1 MKKLIEKLQE
11 IWSIEELRTRILI
24 TLLFLGIYR
33 FGSFV
38 ILPGIDTAKLA
49 ELVQA
54 ESGQGLLDLLNSF
67 TGGAFFSAAVFA
79 LGIMP
84 YISASIIV
92 QLLGFAV
99 PYFQKLQKD
108 GENGQR
114 KMNQITRVI
123 TIAITIVQGSAYLTY
138 LTTQYS
144 EAILVNGDSNLLT
157 IFWLANIIILTA
169 GTIFCM
175 WLGERITDKGIGN
188 GISLLITAGIIA
200 ALPPAFIEE
209 FSMKLNSE
217 QGGLIM
223 LVLEMALLVVVFM
236 ASVALVQAVRK
247 IKIQFAKHM
256 VGRSS
261 VELTGTTE
269 RDYLPIKLNA
279 AGVMPIIF
287 AQALMFIPGAIA
299 QSLGSSSSSF
309 WGQMGDFTSIPYNV
323 VFFILIVVFTY
334 VYTALIVNPQQYAD
348 HLKRQNAF
356 IPGVQQGEDTA
367 EYIDTVTTRITLPG
381 ALALGVISILPGI
394 AAATISSN
402 QAFAMFFGGTSLLI
416 LVAVVMDTLQQV
428 EGHLLMRRYD
438 GLGKTGRNKDRSTEA
453 ESVI

>member
-1 MKKLIEKLQE
+1 MNGLIKKIQDIWAIED
-11 IWSIEELRTRILI
+11 LRNRILI
-24 TLLFLGIYR
+24 TIGFLAVYR

-38 ILPGIDTAKLA
+38 ILPGIDSEGLKNAFG
-49 ELVQA
+49 
-54 ESGQGLLDLLNSF
+54 SGGGLIDLLNSF
-67 TGGAFFSAAVFA
+67 TGGSFFKAAVFA

-114 KMNQITRVI
+114 KLNQITRVI
-123 TIAITIVQGSAYLTY
+123 TIAITIVQGSAYLGY
-138 LTTQYS
+138 
-144 EAILVNGDSNLLT
+144 INGLGSGVIVPGIPPT
-157 IFWLANIIILTA
+157 VFWLSNIIILTA

-175 WLGERITDKGIGN
+175 WLGERITDKGVGN

-200 ALPPAFIEE
+200 ALPGAFVAE
-209 FSMKLNSE
+209 FELRLGN
-217 QGGLIM
+217 GALIIFI
-223 LVLEMALLVVVFM
+223 LEMALFVAVVM

-256 VGRSS
+256 IGRSNLN
-261 VELTGTTE
+261 ELGTE

-287 AQALMFIPGAIA
+287 AQALMFAPGAIA
-299 QSLGSSSSSF
+299 AAVNSDAQIWRDLA
-309 WGQMGDFTSIPYNV
+309 DFTSVVYNV
-323 VFFILIVVFTY
+323 VFFLLVVVFTY

-356 IPGVQQGEDTA
+356 IPGVKQGNDTA
-367 EYIDTVTTRITLPG
+367 EYIDEVTTLITLPG
-381 ALALGVISILPGI
+381 SIALGLISIIPGLAVAAGI
-394 AAATISSN
+394 ASN
-402 QAFAMFFGGTSLLI
+402 PNFAIFYGGTSLLI
-416 LVAVVMDTLQQV
+416 LVAVVLDTLQQID
-428 EGHLLMRRYD
+428 GHLSMHGYD
-438 GLGKTGRNKDRSTEA
+438 VRKIKGRTRTTDNIDVDSLT
-453 ESVI
+453 

>member
-1 MKKLIEKLQE
+1 MNGLIKKLQDIWEIED
-11 IWSIEELRTRILI
+11 LRNRIIL
-24 TLLFLGIYR
+24 TVGFLAVYR

-38 ILPGIDTAKLA
+38 ILPGIDSEALSAAIGST
-49 ELVQA
+49 
-54 ESGQGLLDLLNSF
+54 GGMMGMLDMF
-67 TGGAFFSAAVFA
+67 TGGSFFKAAVFA

-114 KMNQITRVI
+114 KLNQITRII
-123 TIAITIVQGSAYLTY
+123 TIGITIVQGSAYLTF
-138 LTTQYS
+138 LNAQ
-144 EAILVNGDSNLLT
+144 EGVIMPEIPPT

-169 GTIFCM
+169 GTVFCM
-175 WLGERITDKGIGN
+175 WLGERITDKGVGN

-200 ALPPAFIEE
+200 ALPGAFVSE
-209 FSMKLNSE
+209 FQIKLGSG
-217 QGGLIM
+217 QLIIFI
-223 LVLEMALLVVVFM
+223 VEMALFVGVVM

-256 VGRSS
+256 IGKSN
-261 VELTGTTE
+261 LTGLGTE

-287 AQALMFIPGAIA
+287 AQALMFVPGAIA
-299 QSLGSSSSSF
+299 QGMGSESGF
-309 WGQMGDFTSIPYNV
+309 WVQMADFTSVPYNI
-323 VFFILIVVFTY
+323 VFFILVVVFTY

-356 IPGVQQGEDTA
+356 IPGVKQGNDTA
-367 EYIDTVTTRITLPG
+367 EYIDDVTTLVTLPG
-381 ALALGVISILPGI
+381 SIALGFISIIPGI
-394 AAATISSN
+394 AAATITAN
-402 QAFAMFFGGTSLLI
+402 IGFAIFYGGTSLLI
-416 LVAVVMDTLQQV
+416 LVAVVLDTIQQID
-428 EGHLLMRRYD
+428 GHMSMHGYD
-438 GLGKTGRNKDRSTEA
+438 VRKIKGRTRKKETETD
-453 ESVI
+453 SVL

>member
-1 MKKLIEKLQE
+1 MNGLIKKLQD
-11 IWSIEELRTRILI
+11 IWAVEELRNRILL
-24 TLLFLGIYR
+24 TVGFLAVYR
-33 FGSFV
+33 FGSFI
-38 ILPGIDTAKLA
+38 ILPGINAEALAKA
-49 ELVQA
+49 VGSN
-54 ESGQGLLDLLNSF
+54 SGGLIGLLDTF
-67 TGGAFFSAAVFA
+67 TGGSFFKAAVFA

-114 KMNQITRVI
+114 KLNQITRVI

-138 LTTQYS
+138 LNSQQGVIMPQIPPT
-144 EAILVNGDSNLLT
+144 V
-157 IFWLANIIILTA
+157 FWLANIIILTA
-169 GTIFCM
+169 GTVFCM

-200 ALPPAFIEE
+200 ALPGAFVSE
-209 FSMKLNSE
+209 FELKLG
-217 QGGLIM
+217 QGQ
-223 LVLEMALLVVVFM
+223 LVIFILEMALFVAVVM

-256 VGRSS
+256 IGRNNLT
-261 VELTGTTE
+261 ELGTE

-287 AQALMFIPGAIA
+287 AQALMFVPGAIA
-299 QSLGSSSSSF
+299 GALGSDSGF
-309 WGQMGDFTSIPYNV
+309 WVILADFKSVPYNV
-323 VFFILIVVFTY
+323 VFFLLVVIFTY

-356 IPGVQQGEDTA
+356 IPGVKQGNDTA
-367 EYIDTVTTRITLPG
+367 EYIDEVTTLVTLPG
-381 ALALGVISILPGI
+381 SIALGLISIIPGI
-394 AAATISSN
+394 AAATITTN
-402 QAFAMFFGGTSLLI
+402 VGFAIFFGGTSLLI
-416 LVAVVMDTLQQV
+416 LVAVVLDTLQQV
-428 EGHLLMRRYD
+428 DGHLSMHGYD
-438 GLGKTGRNKDRSTEA
+438 VRKIKGRTRTTET
-453 ESVI
+453 EDSVL

>member
-1 MKKLIEKLQE
+1 MNALIKKLQAIWE
-11 IWSIEELRTRILI
+11 IVELRNRILI
-24 TLLFLGIYR
+24 TIAFLAVYR

-38 ILPGIDTAKLA
+38 ILPGVDSAALSKAIGS
-49 ELVQA
+49 
-54 ESGQGLLDLLNSF
+54 SGGMMGMLNMF
-67 TGGAFFSAAVFA
+67 TGGSFFKAAVFA

-114 KMNQITRVI
+114 KTNQITRVI

-138 LTTQYS
+138 LNAQQGV
-144 EAILVNGDSNLLT
+144 ILPEIPPTV
-157 IFWLANIIILTA
+157 FWLANIIILTA
-169 GTIFCM
+169 GTVFCM
-175 WLGERITDKGIGN
+175 WLGERITDKGVGN

-200 ALPPAFIEE
+200 ALPGAFVDEFYLKLDNLIIFIIE
-209 FSMKLNSE
+209 
-217 QGGLIM
+217 I
-223 LVLEMALLVVVFM
+223 ALFVAVVM

-256 VGRSS
+256 IGKSNLS
-261 VELTGTTE
+261 GLGTD

-287 AQALMFIPGAIA
+287 AQALMFVPGAVA
-299 QSLGSSSSSF
+299 AGLGSEGGF
-309 WGQMGDFTSIPYNV
+309 WAKMADFTSVPYNI
-323 VFFILIVVFTY
+323 VFFILVVVFTY

-356 IPGVQQGEDTA
+356 IPGVKQGNDTA
-367 EYIDTVTTRITLPG
+367 EYIDDVTTLVTLPG
-381 ALALGVISILPGI
+381 SIALGFISIIPGI
-394 AAATISSN
+394 AAATITSN
-402 QAFAMFFGGTSLLI
+402 VGFAIFYGGTSLLI
-416 LVAVVMDTLQQV
+416 LVAVVLDTLQQIDSHMSMH
-428 EGHLLMRRYD
+428 GYD
-438 GLGKTGRNKDRSTEA
+438 VRKIKTRSRSTETD
-453 ESVI
+453 SVI

>member
-1 MKKLIEKLQE
+1 MNGLIKKLQD
-11 IWSIEELRTRILI
+11 IWAVEELRNRIIL
-24 TLLFLGIYR
+24 TVGFLAVYR

-38 ILPGIDTAKLA
+38 ILPGINAEALA
-49 ELVQA
+49 AAVGSN
-54 ESGQGLLDLLNSF
+54 SGGLIGLLDTF
-67 TGGAFFSAAVFA
+67 TGGSFFKAAVFA

-84 YISASIIV
+84 YISASIII

-114 KMNQITRVI
+114 KLNQITRVI

-138 LTTQYS
+138 LNSQQGVIMPQIPPT
-144 EAILVNGDSNLLT
+144 V
-157 IFWLANIIILTA
+157 FWLANIIILTA
-169 GTIFCM
+169 GTVFCM

-200 ALPPAFIEE
+200 ALPGAFVSE
-209 FSMKLNSE
+209 FNLKLGTG
-217 QGGLIM
+217 Q
-223 LVLEMALLVVVFM
+223 LVIFILEMALFVGVVM

-256 VGRSS
+256 IGRNNLT
-261 VELTGTTE
+261 ELGTE

-287 AQALMFIPGAIA
+287 AQALMFVPGAIA
-299 QSLGSSSSSF
+299 GALGSESGF
-309 WGQMGDFTSIPYNV
+309 WVVLADFKSVPYNV
-323 VFFILIVVFTY
+323 VFFLLVVIFTY

-356 IPGVQQGEDTA
+356 IPGVKQGNDTA
-367 EYIDTVTTRITLPG
+367 EYIDEVTTLVTLPG
-381 ALALGVISILPGI
+381 SIALGLISIIPGI
-394 AAATISSN
+394 AAATIATN
-402 QAFAMFFGGTSLLI
+402 VGFAIFFGGTSLLI
-416 LVAVVMDTLQQV
+416 LVAVVLDTLQQID
-428 EGHLLMRRYD
+428 GHLSMHGYD
-438 GLGKTGRNKDRSTEA
+438 VNKVKGRTRTAETED
-453 ESVI
+453 SVL

>member
-1 MKKLIEKLQE
+1 MNGLIKKLQD
-11 IWSIEELRTRILI
+11 IWSVEELRNRIIL
-24 TLLFLGIYR
+24 TVGFLAVYR

-38 ILPGIDTAKLA
+38 ILPGINAEALA
-49 ELVQA
+49 AAVGSN
-54 ESGQGLLDLLNSF
+54 SGGLIGLLDTF
-67 TGGAFFSAAVFA
+67 TGGSFFKAAVFA

-84 YISASIIV
+84 YISASIII

-114 KMNQITRVI
+114 KLNQITRVI

-138 LTTQYS
+138 LNSQQGVIMPQIPPT
-144 EAILVNGDSNLLT
+144 V
-157 IFWLANIIILTA
+157 FWLANIIILTA
-169 GTIFCM
+169 GTVFCM

-200 ALPPAFIEE
+200 ALPGAFVSE
-209 FSMKLNSE
+209 FNLKLGTG
-217 QGGLIM
+217 Q
-223 LVLEMALLVVVFM
+223 LVIFILEMALFVGVVM

-256 VGRSS
+256 IGRNNLT
-261 VELTGTTE
+261 ELGTE

-287 AQALMFIPGAIA
+287 AQALMFVPGAIA
-299 QSLGSSSSSF
+299 GALGSDSGF
-309 WGQMGDFTSIPYNV
+309 WVVLADFKSVPYNV
-323 VFFILIVVFTY
+323 VFFLLVVIFTY

-356 IPGVQQGEDTA
+356 IPGVKQGNDTA
-367 EYIDTVTTRITLPG
+367 EYIDEVTTLVTLPG
-381 ALALGVISILPGI
+381 SIALGIISIIPGI
-394 AAATISSN
+394 AAATITTN
-402 QAFAMFFGGTSLLI
+402 VGFAIFFGGTSLLI
-416 LVAVVMDTLQQV
+416 LVAVVLDTLQQID
-428 EGHLLMRRYD
+428 GHLSMHGYD
-438 GLGKTGRNKDRSTEA
+438 VRKVKGRTRTTET
-453 ESVI
+453 EDSVL

>member
-1 MKKLIEKLQE
+1 MNGLIKKLQD
-11 IWSIEELRTRILI
+11 IWEVEDLRNRILLTI
-24 TLLFLGIYR
+24 GFLAVYR

-38 ILPGIDTAKLA
+38 ILPGIDSEALRNA
-49 ELVQA
+49 VS
-54 ESGQGLLDLLNSF
+54 SGEGGLIDLLNSF
-67 TGGAFFSAAVFA
+67 TGGSFFKAAVFA

-114 KMNQITRVI
+114 KLNQITRVI

-138 LTTQYS
+138 LNSQQGVIMAQIPPT
-144 EAILVNGDSNLLT
+144 V
-157 IFWLANIIILTA
+157 FWLANIIILTA
-169 GTIFCM
+169 GTVFCM

-200 ALPPAFIEE
+200 ALPGAFVSE
-209 FSMKLNSE
+209 FQIKLGSG
-217 QGGLIM
+217 QLIIFI
-223 LVLEMALLVVVFM
+223 VEMALFVGVVM

-256 VGRSS
+256 IGRNNLN
-261 VELTGTTE
+261 ELGTE

-287 AQALMFIPGAIA
+287 AQALMFVPGAIA
-299 QSLGSSSSSF
+299 AGLGSESGF
-309 WGQMGDFTSIPYNV
+309 WAKMADFTSLPYNV
-323 VFFILIVVFTY
+323 VFFVLVVLFTY

-356 IPGVQQGEDTA
+356 IPGVKQGNDTA
-367 EYIDTVTTRITLPG
+367 EYIDDVTTLVTLPG
-381 ALALGVISILPGI
+381 SIALGLISIIPGI
-394 AAATISSN
+394 AAATITSN
-402 QAFAMFFGGTSLLI
+402 VGFAIFYGGTSLLI
-416 LVAVVMDTLQQV
+416 LVAVVLDTLQQV
-428 EGHLLMRRYD
+428 DGHLSMHGYD
-438 GLGKTGRNKDRSTEA
+438 VRKIKGRTRTTEA
-453 ESVI
+453 ETDSVA